1 MTDPDIE
8 RAHSFSIKHILRAV
22 MGVGVPVAVACQVE
36 SCILPQKREWYR
48 NLVLHTLLVLFS
60 LARKSLQAQ
69 RDD

>member
-1 MTDPDIE
+1 
-8 RAHSFSIKHILRAV
+8 